1 MLTRQNI
8 HIRDNFDAIAPRY
21 DITNRIISFGIDLHW
36 RKVAVRRLAE
46 IPEDATVLDLACGT
60 CDMARELLRRRPRT
74 RVIGADLSLRMLEQ
88 GQSRT
93 ADLRK
98 RTAPERPDRLSL
110 VNAPAEALP
119 FPDASFD
126 AAMIAFGIRNVP
138 DHAAGLREMLRVLK
152 PGGLVCILEFS
163 TPPSR
168 LFSSLYRLYFIHV
181 LPWIGG
187 WLTGRRQ
194 AYRYLTDSVSEFP
207 GAEEFQAAMQ
217 EAGFAQV
224 RFRRMTGGIA
234 CVHTG
239 VRPIPIRPTGPRLNA
254 NPPRAAAGTVPLQG
268 NSPAATGC
276 PRRPVRD

>member
-8 HIRDNFDAIAPRY
+8 QIRDNFDAIASRY

-36 RKVAVRRLAE
+36 RRVAVRHLAE
-46 IPEDATVLDLACGT
+46 IPEEATVLDLACGT
-60 CDMARELLRRRPRT
+60 CDMGRELLRRRPRV
-74 RVIGADLSLRMLEQ
+74 RVIGADLSLRMLQAGQ
-88 GQSRT
+88 GRT
-93 ADLRK
+93 GDLR
-98 RTAPERPDRLSL
+98 RRDAEGRPGRLSL

-119 FPDASFD
+119 FPDGSFD

-138 DHAAGLREMLRVLK
+138 EYAVGLREMLRVLK

-168 LFSSLYRLYFIHV
+168 LFRSLYRLYFVHV

-187 WLTGRRQ
+187 WLTGHRQ

-207 GAEEFQAAMQ
+207 GAEDFQAAMQ
-217 EAGFAQV
+217 QAGFTQV
-224 RFRRMTGGIA
+224 RFRRLTGGIA

-239 VRPIPIRPTGPRLNA
+239 TRP
-254 NPPRAAAGTVPLQG
+254 
-268 NSPAATGC
+268 
-276 PRRPVRD
+276 